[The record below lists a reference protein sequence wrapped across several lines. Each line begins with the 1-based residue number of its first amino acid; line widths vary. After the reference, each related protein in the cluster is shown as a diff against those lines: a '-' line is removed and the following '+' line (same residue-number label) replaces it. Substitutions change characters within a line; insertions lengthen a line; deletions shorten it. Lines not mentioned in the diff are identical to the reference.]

1 MTLRRREFTK
11 ETQRQ
16 ALARSKGVCECHL
29 IPHVFKVACGLPL
42 GDGNTFYEHI
52 DPDHL
57 CRDNS
62 LSNCAALSKTCWK
75 IKTAIYDL
83 PVIAK
88 VKRVSDL
95 ARGIKDPWRRKLPGG
110 KSDPF
115 KIKLN
120 GRVPVSRVTGERWN
134 THANT
139 GRDYR
144 GR

>member
-1 MTLRRREFTK
+1 MSRNNFSK
-11 ETQRQ
+11 DTQRR
-16 ALARSKGVCECHL
+16 ALARSKGICECHL
-29 IPHVFKVACGLPL
+29 IPHVFKIFCGLPL
-42 GDGNTFYEHI
+42 GDGNTFFEHVT
-52 DPDHL
+52 PDNL
-57 CRDNS
+57 SKDNS
-62 LSNCAALSKTCWK
+62 LENCCALTRNCWRYKTSL
-75 IKTAIYDL
+75 YDL

-95 ARGIKDPWRRKLPGG
+95 AHGIKDPWRRKLPGS

-120 GRVPVSRVTGERWN
+120 GRVLVSRATGERWN
-134 THANT
+134 AHANT